1 MALSLTRGKQQMGQ
15 LKITPLGGGL
25 WKFGGD
31 LLSDEKLL
39 EIRPKPENVTNFV
52 EYEFETFI
60 LKVTWTNT
68 DTGRKDPH
76 WTRTK
81 KG

>member
-1 MALSLTRGKQQMGQ
+1 MKVGQ
-15 LKITPLGGGL
+15 LKMTPLGGGL
-25 WKFGGD
+25 WQFGGD
-31 LLSDEKLL
+31 LLSDEKLI
-39 EIRPKPENVTNFV
+39 EIRPKPENVTNYV

-60 LKVTWTNT
+60 LKITWTNT

-81 KG
+81 KGG